1 MLEVVTKMLKEVDF
15 NTATL
20 SDILQKLS
28 DHFGV
33 DLLHRKKEVK
43 GVITDAISEM
53 SDVEDEESEA
63 GSEKEK
69 EEEVKAEAGS
79 DKEKEGEEEK
89 LED

>member
-28 DHFGV
+28 DHF
-33 DLLHRKKEVK
+33 
-43 GVITDAISEM
+43 
-53 SDVEDEESEA
+53 DVEDEESEA

>member
-1 MLEVVTKMLKEVDF
+1 MFKCWGSSLVTFAVCNKH
-15 NTATL
+15 
-20 SDILQKLS
+20 SG

-43 GVITDAISEM
+43 GVITDAISEI